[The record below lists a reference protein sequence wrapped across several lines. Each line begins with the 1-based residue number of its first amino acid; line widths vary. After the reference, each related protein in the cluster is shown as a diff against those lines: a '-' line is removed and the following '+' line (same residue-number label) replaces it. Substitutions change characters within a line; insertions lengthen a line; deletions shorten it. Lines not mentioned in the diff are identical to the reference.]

1 MVNAR
6 LTTSEK
12 IMIWMITVLL
22 ILSCFIFI
30 YPIWS
35 TIIKSVNESNA
46 ADNLGFIIWPS
57 KFTTDAYKYLF
68 TSADQLWIGY
78 KNTIINTTLITVGHL
93 LVCYLGAYGMSRQNM
108 PFKGILQTFII
119 IPMFFG
125 GGLIPQYVLIKN
137 LGLMNTRWALII
149 PGLGGV
155 WDTIIL
161 RNFMRSLPRELEES
175 AEIDG
180 ASPLRTIFQI
190 LLPLSKPSLAVVAL
204 WCIVGNWNS
213 YFNAKIY
220 INDRSLKILG
230 QVVRE
235 MTIDETAAKG
245 YQLAYG
251 AQGLVAENVQAATI
265 MISII
270 PILCFYPFIQ
280 RYFTKGIMIGSLKG

>member
-1 MVNAR
+1 MVTAR
-6 LTTSEK
+6 LSRSEK
-12 IMIWMITVLL
+12 IMIWTITAILL
-22 ILSCFIFI
+22 LSCVIFV

-35 TIIKSVNESNA
+35 TVVQSLSEANA
-46 ADNLGFIIWPS
+46 ADSLGFNLWPK
-57 KFTTDAYKYLF
+57 KFTFSAYKYLL
-68 TSADQLWIGY
+68 TSNKKLWIGY
-78 KNTIINTTLITVGHL
+78 KNTIINCVLVTVGHL
-93 LVCYLGAYGMSRQNM
+93 LVCYLGAYGMSRQNL

-125 GGLIPQYVLIKN
+125 GGMIPTFLLIKS
-137 LGLMNTRWALII
+137 LGLMNTRWSLIL

-161 RNFMRSLPRELEES
+161 RNFMRSLPRELEEA

-180 ASPLRTIFQI
+180 AGPLRTIFQI

-220 INDRSLKILG
+220 INDANLKILG
-230 QVVRE
+230 QIVRE
-235 MTIDETAAKG
+235 MTIDETQAKG
-245 YQLAYG
+245 LQTAYG
-251 AQGLVAENVQAATI
+251 AMGLAAENVQAAVI

-270 PILCFYPFIQ
+270 PILCFYPYIQ
-280 RYFTKGIMIGSLKG
+280 KYFTQGLMVGSLKG